1 MPNFFL
7 RQSFGTKK
15 FPPNVESWY
24 KVNIA
29 NILVWL
35 RPGTYYKTGLPF
47 KFFKCLIHLTWLRD
61 FSKNF
66 RFFHAQAEERAGGGW
81 RSTVSVRSVV
91 RID

>member
-66 RFFHAQAEERAGGGW
+66 RFFHAQAVMNPSRNLDIM
-81 RSTVSVRSVV
+81 T
-91 RID
+91 